1 MIHIIL
7 NFSCII
13 FRIRKL
19 KLQNYSTA
27 LVTILSC
34 TKLIIEIN
42 FKCLLGIVHTK
53 NVHQQK
59 LSAIIWY
66 R

>member
-1 MIHIIL
+1 MQESVYSAHACNENIKHIFLAIAYDTQIIL

-27 LVTILSC
+27 LVSILSC
-34 TKLIIEIN
+34 TKLIIE
-42 FKCLLGIVHTK
+42 
-53 NVHQQK
+53 
-59 LSAIIWY
+59 Y
-66 R
+66 